1 MSKEIATQI
10 IAQADKLG
18 WTISIH
24 RTILVISK
32 HIEPDN
38 IDEFVKADSE
48 YHSILSLLPCTSP
61 GSYWGTD
68 GSGVGALSA
77 IRNGLFVMNKSGGS
91 KRVLNALQKLI

>member
-1 MSKEIATQI
+1 MSKEIAAQI

-32 HIEPDN
+32 CIEPDN
-38 IDEFVKADSE
+38 TDEFVKADSE

-61 GSYWGTD
+61 GSIWGTD
-68 GSGVGALSA
+68 GSGIGALSA
-77 IRNGLFVMNKSGGS
+77 MKHGLFVMNKSGGS
-91 KRVLNALQKLI
+91 KRVLNALAKLI